1 MIKIKGYPKFVAT
14 KQDFKNLLAMPQFRA
29 QALKD
34 LQKIRDTND
43 DEVDVC
49 TTIKNPEAPKNE
61 QVWNTEKQPAPFP
74 LWKQKGFKSRKELGS
89 FIVSVK
95 EII

>member
-1 MIKIKGYPKFVAT
+1 MKGYPKFIAT

-34 LQKIRDTND
+34 LQKIHNTND

-49 TTIKNPEAPKNE
+49 TTIKNPEASESE
-61 QVWNTEKQPAPFP
+61 QVWNTKKQAAPWP
-74 LWKQKGFKSRKELGS
+74 LWKQKGFKSRKELGNLVTTQS
-89 FIVSVK
+89 YGDN
-95 EII
+95 